1 MKWPQTKDTFIFLT
15 DIVSKNN
22 LQSGQS
28 VTLHQPD
35 KTSGSD
41 ERDADVSAA
50 AGDTSQTRSD
60 KWKAKHEAMLKL
72 AVSPPKHRLTADN
85 ISSENNSADTEHSR
99 LLKNNISTHESTEEE
114 YAGNKSSRR
123 HSDKLRSES
132 VGAAEQIKKSENVKD
147 VTRMSTSTRSMK
159 PVLAL

>member
-1 MKWPQTKDTFIFLT
+1 M
-15 DIVSKNN
+15 SKNN

-41 ERDADVSAA
+41 ERDVDVSAA
-50 AGDTSQTRSD
+50 AGDMSQTRSD

-72 AVSPPKHRLTADN
+72 AVSPRLAADN
-85 ISSENNSADTEHSR
+85 ISSENNSTETAR
-99 LLKNNISTHESTEEE
+99 PLKNNISTHESSDEE
-114 YAGNKSSRR
+114 YAGNKSSKRQPG
-123 HSDKLRSES
+123 KLRSDS
-132 VGAAEQIKKSENVKD
+132 AEQIKKSENVKD